1 VSRDHASRRT
11 VAARLVAGLAVAALV
26 FPLALAATASLG
38 WSAESLGSAYAVTP
52 RCTTTPLGVLPN
64 LSAGLITS
72 VTVGPLPPSCG
83 GASLQVTV
91 GDGTVLSSGS
101 VAVPGAGGSVTVLL
115 AAAVAVTGAGQ
126 TDLVLVGP

>member
-1 VSRDHASRRT
+1 MRT
-11 VAARLVAGLAVAALV
+11 IAARVVAG
-26 FPLALAATASLG
+26 FALAALAFPVGVAAAASLG
-38 WSAESLGSAYAVTP
+38 WSAGSLGSAYAVTP
-52 RCTTTPLGVLPN
+52 RCTSGALGVTPN

-91 GDGTVLSSGS
+91 GDGSVLSSGS
-101 VAVPGAGGSVTVLL
+101 AAVPGAGGSVTVLL
-115 AAAVAVTGAGQ
+115 AAAVAVTGAQQ